1 MNIVNF
7 TPVTALTGGL
17 LIGLSVALF
26 FILNGRMIGI
36 SGIASNFLISKD
48 NRIDNFLFLVGLILG
63 PFIYNLISGKE
74 INISISNSLILL
86 ITAGAMVGFGTR
98 LSSGCTSGHGISG
111 IASNFLVSKNNRIEN
126 FLFLVGLILGPLIYN
141 LILGKEINISISNSL
156 ILLIVGGTLVGFGT
170 RLSSGCT
177 SGHGISGISRFSLR
191 SIIAT
196 ITFMIVGILTVLITG
211 IL

>member
-7 TPVTALTGGL
+7 TPVSALTGGL

-26 FILNGRMIGI
+26 FILNGRMI
-36 SGIASNFLISKD
+36 
-48 NRIDNFLFLVGLILG
+48 
-63 PFIYNLISGKE
+63 
-74 INISISNSLILL
+74 
-86 ITAGAMVGFGTR
+86 
-98 LSSGCTSGHGISG
+98 GISG

-141 LILGKEINISISNSL
+141 LISGKEINISISSSL
-156 ILLIVGGTLVGFGT
+156 ILLIIGGTLVGFGT
-170 RLSSGCT
+170 RLSGGCT

>member
-36 SGIASNFLISKD
+36 SGIASNFL
-48 NRIDNFLFLVGLILG
+48 
-63 PFIYNLISGKE
+63 
-74 INISISNSLILL
+74 
-86 ITAGAMVGFGTR
+86 
-98 LSSGCTSGHGISG
+98 
-111 IASNFLVSKNNRIEN
+111 VSKKNRIEN
-126 FLFLVGLILGPLIYN
+126 FLFLVGLILGPLIYSYTT
-141 LILGKEINISISNSL
+141 GKEINISISSSL
-156 ILLIVGGTLVGFGT
+156 ILLIIGGTLVGFGT
-170 RLSSGCT
+170 RISGGCT

-196 ITFMIVGILTVLITG
+196 ITFMIVGILTVLVTG

>member
-7 TPVTALTGGL
+7 TPVSALTGGL

-36 SGIASNFLISKD
+36 SGIASNLLVSKN
-48 NRIDNFLFLVGLILG
+48 NRIDNFLFLIGLILG
-63 PFIYNLISGKE
+63 PLIYSLISGKE
-74 INISISNSLILL
+74 INISISSSLILL
-86 ITAGAMVGFGTR
+86 I
-98 LSSGCTSGHGISG
+98 I
-111 IASNFLVSKNNRIEN
+111 
-126 FLFLVGLILGPLIYN
+126 
-141 LILGKEINISISNSL
+141 
-156 ILLIVGGTLVGFGT
+156 GGSLVGFGT

-196 ITFMIVGILTVLITG
+196 ITFMIVGMLTVLVTG

>member
-1 MNIVNF
+1 MNIINF
-7 TPVTALTGGL
+7 TPISALTGGL

-26 FILNGRMIGI
+26 FIFNGRMI
-36 SGIASNFLISKD
+36 
-48 NRIDNFLFLVGLILG
+48 
-63 PFIYNLISGKE
+63 
-74 INISISNSLILL
+74 
-86 ITAGAMVGFGTR
+86 
-98 LSSGCTSGHGISG
+98 GISG

-141 LILGKEINISISNSL
+141 LISGKEINISISSSL
-156 ILLIVGGTLVGFGT
+156 ILLIIAGTLVGFGT
-170 RLSSGCT
+170 RISGGCT

-196 ITFMIVGILTVLITG
+196 ITFMLVGILTVLITG

>member
-36 SGIASNFLISKD
+36 SGIASNFLVSKN
-48 NRIDNFLFLVGLILG
+48 NRIDNFLFLIGLILG
-63 PFIYNLISGKE
+63 PLIYNLISGKE
-74 INISISNSLILL
+74 INISISSSLILL
-86 ITAGAMVGFGTR
+86 I
-98 LSSGCTSGHGISG
+98 I
-111 IASNFLVSKNNRIEN
+111 
-126 FLFLVGLILGPLIYN
+126 
-141 LILGKEINISISNSL
+141 
-156 ILLIVGGTLVGFGT
+156 GGSLVGFGT

>member
-1 MNIVNF
+1 MNLVNF

-36 SGIASNFLISKD
+36 SGIASNFL
-48 NRIDNFLFLVGLILG
+48 
-63 PFIYNLISGKE
+63 
-74 INISISNSLILL
+74 
-86 ITAGAMVGFGTR
+86 
-98 LSSGCTSGHGISG
+98 
-111 IASNFLVSKNNRIEN
+111 VSKNNRIEN

-141 LILGKEINISISNSL
+141 LISGKEINISISSSL
-156 ILLIVGGTLVGFGT
+156 ILLIIGGAMVGFGT
-170 RLSSGCT
+170 RLSGGCT

-196 ITFMIVGILTVLITG
+196 ITFMLVGILTVLITG

>member
-7 TPVTALTGGL
+7 TPVSALTGGL

-36 SGIASNFLISKD
+36 SGIASNFL
-48 NRIDNFLFLVGLILG
+48 
-63 PFIYNLISGKE
+63 
-74 INISISNSLILL
+74 
-86 ITAGAMVGFGTR
+86 T
-98 LSSGCTSGHGISG
+98 
-111 IASNFLVSKNNRIEN
+111 SKNNRIEN
-126 FLFLVGLILGPLIYN
+126 FLFLVGLILGPLIYS
-141 LILGKEINISISNSL
+141 LISGQEVNISISSSL
-156 ILLIVGGTLVGFGT
+156 ILLIVAGALVGFGT

-196 ITFMIVGILTVLITG
+196 ITFMLVGMLTVLITG